1 MSLTVTLPEHAAL
14 ALRTA
19 ARAQI
24 RSLRRRR
31 PHEGRDLN
39 VLDVEHLE
47 AFIHEVEAVYPP
59 LSKEERDLISA
70 LRQEAR
76 IPANELDPETVDAL
90 VSRNRVAWYKTP
102 HDTVYNTTWPA
113 PASAWIGL
121 RV

>member
-1 MSLTVTLPEHAAL
+1 MFTVTLPEHAAL

-47 AFIHEVEAVYPP
+47 AFIREVEAVYPP
-59 LSKEERDLISA
+59 LSKEERELISA
-70 LRQEAR
+70 LRQEIR

-90 VSRNRVAWYKTP
+90 VQRNRLVWYYT
-102 HDTVYNTTWPA
+102 HVETWAHTAWPA

-121 RV
+121 RP